1 MNDSYC
7 VIAFGNTH
15 MAIKVQKTLN
25 EKGFSIN
32 MMPTL
37 RAITAGCGL
46 SIRFSSEDLTNIQKA
61 VSEINIEPSLHQFY
75 MVENNMG
82 EYKVSKIEI

>member
-7 VIAFGNTH
+7 VIAFGSTH
-15 MAIKVQKTLN
+15 AAIRVQKLLSD
-25 EKGFSIN
+25 KGFSII

-37 RAITAGCGL
+37 RVITAGCGL

-61 VSEINIEPSLHQFY
+61 VSEANIEPSLHQFY
-75 MVENNMG
+75 TVENNMG
-82 EYKVSKIEI
+82 EYKISKLEG